1 MHFTFSKWP
10 LVFLN
15 LLAILM
21 VACSPAAAEATALPT
36 DTAVAEAETLPTD
49 TAIAEAP
56 ITEEVVAAAVTE
68 EEATVES
75 APATA
80 VMLDQ
85 GAVPGMAAGDKVFAW
100 VAPGAAPGR
109 QGASAPGELVF
120 FSSDGEM
127 ETVLALPQGTT
138 RVTACGDNAT
148 SPDGSVFAF
157 MTSVTAGGSETAT
170 LYLISGTDPNLQEVA
185 TELNPISCVGSSSF
199 KFTPDSSQYGYID
212 WPADANNAESPR
224 GRLLIEATGDSSE
237 VGNFENVTDF
247 TFTETGAA
255 FVSFFTND
263 RNQATEVG
271 IFVWDGTTD
280 REVNTLLANEDCYYT
295 SASIEDVADGR
306 LAVILGYRCT
316 SGETSTQ
323 WELHL
328 VDPESRSAQLE
339 TSDIAAGRY
348 FGFSDTN
355 AIFAAPDATDIFFT
369 VPDGISNQSVSLL
382 TTPLDA
388 VEPTVLLDRS
398 ALMPSVSDL
407 PYDANNVV
415 AQVSPDDRYLAI
427 VVNTPNNDATLH
439 IYDMLDPSLPPIMI
453 DAGDQGDVISM
464 MEFTA
469 DSNTLYY
476 VSGADEGGDNSL
488 FALDLQTGSE
498 ARITRG
504 RFAQGAVAPDGSL
517 IAMMQWV
524 VYDEDEDPYLTLEII
539 DTATTAETT
548 VFVGGE
554 VNDEGDLINQQFAY
568 PLAWLQP
575 N

>member
-10 LVFLN
+10 LVFMN
-15 LLAILM
+15 LLALLV
-21 VACSPAAAEATALPT
+21 VACSPAAVEATALPT
-36 DTAVAEAETLPTD
+36 DTAVAEA
-49 TAIAEAP
+49 P
-56 ITEEVVAAAVTE
+56 ITEEAIAAAVTE

-80 VMLDQ
+80 VVLDQ
-85 GAVPGMAAGDKVFAW
+85 GAVPGMATGDKIFAW

-120 FSSDGEM
+120 FDSDGEM
-127 ETVLALPQGTT
+127 ETVMALPQGTT

-148 SPDGSVFAF
+148 SPDGTVFAF
-157 MTSVTAGGSETAT
+157 MVTATAGGSETAT
-170 LYLISGTDPNLQEVA
+170 LYMISGTDPNLMEV
-185 TELNPISCVGSSSF
+185 TTDLNPVGCVGSSSF
-199 KFTPDSSQYGYID
+199 KFAPDSSQYGYMD
-212 WPADANNAESPR
+212 WPETANNAESPR
-224 GRLLIEATGDSSE
+224 GRLLIEATADGAE

-263 RNQATEVG
+263 REQATEVG

-280 REVNTLLANEDCYYT
+280 REVNTLLANEDCFYT
-295 SASIEDVADGR
+295 SASVHGIADGR
-306 LAVILGYRCT
+306 LAVILGHRCT
-316 SGETSTQ
+316 TGDVSTQ
-323 WELHL
+323 WELHI
-328 VDPESRSAQLE
+328 VDPETRSAELVANDG
-339 TSDIAAGRY
+339 SAGRY

-355 AIFAAPDATDIFFT
+355 AIFSAANGTDIFFT
-369 VPDGISNQSVSLL
+369 VPDGISNQTVSLL
-382 TTPLDA
+382 TTSVDT
-388 VEPTVLLDRS
+388 VEPTVLVDHS
-398 ALMPSVSDL
+398 AIMPSVSDL
-407 PYDANNVV
+407 PYDANNAV
-415 AQVSPDDRYLAI
+415 ASVSPDSRYLAF
-427 VVNTPNNDATLH
+427 VVNTPNNDATL
-439 IYDMLDPSLPPIMI
+439 YVFDMLDPSLPPITI

-476 VSGADEGGDNSL
+476 VAGDDQAGDNSL
-488 FALDLQTGSE
+488 FALDLATGSE

-504 RFAQGAVAPDGSL
+504 RFAQGEVSPDGQL

-524 VYDEDEDPYLTLEII
+524 VFDDEEDPYLTLEII
-539 DTATTAETT
+539 DTATTAATT

-554 VNDEGDLINQQFAY
+554 IDEEGELINPQFAY